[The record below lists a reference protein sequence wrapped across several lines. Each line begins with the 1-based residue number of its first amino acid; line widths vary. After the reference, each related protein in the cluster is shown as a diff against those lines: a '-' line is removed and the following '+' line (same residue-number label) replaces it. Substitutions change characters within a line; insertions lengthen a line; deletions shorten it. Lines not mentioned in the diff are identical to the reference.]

1 MNAILLRRSI
11 RHYTSEPV
19 PAAMITDLLR
29 AAMAAPSAGNE
40 QPWQFVVINDRALLD
55 RIPRFHPHA
64 RMLHEATTAIL
75 VCGDLS
81 KVIHEGYWVQDCAAA
96 TENLLLAATELKLG
110 AVWVGVYPREERVAA
125 FRDLLGIPQDIV
137 PFTLVPVGFPD
148 EEKGPV
154 DRFDSRRIHYNAWL
168 SEQR

>member
-11 RHYTSEPV
+11 RHYTSDPV
-19 PAAMITDLLR
+19 PSTMITDLLR

-40 QPWQFVVINDRALLD
+40 QPWQFVVINDRTILD
-55 RIPRFHPHA
+55 KIPRFHPFA
-64 RMLHEATTAIL
+64 RMLHEANTAIL

-81 KVIHEGYWVQDCAAA
+81 RVIHEGFWAQDCAAA

-110 AVWVGVYPREERVAA
+110 AVWVAVYPREERVAA
-125 FRDLLGIPQDIV
+125 FRELLEIPQDIV
-137 PFTLVPVGFPD
+137 PFALVPVGFPD
-148 EEKGPV
+148 EEKEPV

-168 SEQR
+168 SDQR

>member
-11 RHYTSEPV
+11 RHYTSDPV
-19 PAAMITDLLR
+19 PATMVTDLLR

-55 RIPRFHPHA
+55 RIPRFHPYA
-64 RMLHEATTAIL
+64 RMLHEAPTAIL

-81 KVIHEGYWVQDCAAA
+81 KIIHEGYWVQDCAAA

-110 AVWVGVYPREERVAA
+110 AVWVGVYPREERVEA
-125 FRDLLGIPQDIV
+125 FRELLGIPQNIV
-137 PFTLVPVGFPD
+137 PFALVPVGFPD
-148 EEKGPV
+148 EEKEPV
-154 DRFDSRRIHYNAWL
+154 DRFDSRRIHYNAWR
-168 SEQR
+168 SDQR